1 MTKRLQRISDHNFM
15 LLYNKYKLLA
25 LNLFEWYGLPDE
37 IKPHNIEKALYSYGA
52 CCLTEEHGGY
62 IVLGCSE
69 SGEMNVMSEP
79 LSYIA
84 TGYGFTKKVNV
95 KNTPICLN
103 NDLRLST
110 HIYVEEYAKKM
121 NEVEKSINANIK
133 QQKFPWLISTTKNN
147 EFSMKNLYAKIENGE
162 PIIFG
167 SKEIDTDSIKAF
179 NTNTPYVVDKLNEYR
194 FELEREILTFFGL
207 NNNFEK
213 KERLLVDEVNSNNEY
228 ITSNVDIMLKCR
240 EDFCREVSTKLGLNI
255 SVKKK
260 YNNEENM
267 KLEEG
272 EECQDTHL
280 N

>member
-1 MTKRLQRISDHNFM
+1 MTKRIQRTSEHNFM

-25 LNLFEWYGLPDE
+25 LNLFEWDSLPDE
-37 IKPHNIEKALYSYGA
+37 IKPQYIEKALYSYGA
-52 CCLTEEHGGY
+52 CCLTKEYGGY
-62 IVLGCSE
+62 VVLGCTE

-79 LSYIA
+79 ISYIA
-84 TGYGFTKKVNV
+84 SGYGYTKKVNV

-110 HIYVEEYAKKM
+110 HIYVENYAKKM

-133 QQKFPWLISTTKNN
+133 QQKFPWLITTTKNN
-147 EFSMKNLYAKIENGE
+147 EFSMKNLYSKIDSGE
-162 PIIFG
+162 PVIYG
-167 SKEIDTDSIKAF
+167 TKDIDTDSIKAF
-179 NTNTPYVVDKLNEYR
+179 ATNTPYVVDKLNQYR
-194 FELEREILTFFGL
+194 YELEREILTFFGL

-213 KERLLVDEVNSNNEY
+213 KERLLVDEVNSNNEF

-240 EDFCREVSTKLGLNI
+240 EDFCKEVNEMFGLNI

-260 YNNEENM
+260 YGNIE
-267 KLEEG
+267 EEG
-272 EECQDTHL
+272 EKCQAIQL

>member
-1 MTKRLQRISDHNFM
+1 MTKRIQRTSDNNFM

-25 LNLFEWYGLPDE
+25 LNLFEWDGLPDE
-37 IKPHNIEKALYSYGA
+37 IKPQYIEKALYSYGA
-52 CCLTEEHGGY
+52 CCLTKEYGGY

-69 SGEMNVMSEP
+69 SGELNVMSEP

-110 HIYVEEYAKKM
+110 HIYVEEYARKM

-147 EFSMKNLYAKIENGE
+147 EFSMKNLYSKIENGE

-167 SKEIDTDSIKAF
+167 SKEIDTDTIKAF

-240 EDFCREVSTKLGLNI
+240 EDFCREVNSKLGLNI

-267 KLEEG
+267 LVEE
-272 EECQDTHL
+272 E
-280 N
+280 